1 MGKKIAFIG
10 SSGGN
15 LYKQGGNDLPA
26 MMKELCGQTK
36 AADME
41 IVFVQYVLASGSLD
55 NVGPDSPAT
64 LFTWDGKEVQ
74 PVFQGTLCEVDAEA
88 AKVDAQ
94 LAKKIND
101 GEIDGVMFVS
111 ASPDGANR
119 QTMEAC
125 ARAKIPMA
133 GTGGSGVALTQNMG
147 CNVLSASGTTGTTN
161 RTRAVA
167 FTTALAKYWNIKY
180 MPVIG
185 NTGENAA
192 AKNQGNI
199 WKRINFRGIMM
210 TSLPAFIAMALCLAC
225 SKIPGC
231 EKLSDVFDT
240 LVNSIPIVICA
251 IAAKQVSGLDEV
263 GVVGGIVAGILSV
276 DGGILG
282 GLVIGILAGVL
293 AYYISVFC
301 FRHNVPGTTV
311 NIASGGL
318 GGLAAGL
325 VGKFLIAPVA
335 LWIGNGICSLINLCI
350 AYNSLLAGAVAG
362 LLIWP
367 AIIGGVYHAAILPIV
382 LLEME
387 EMGFS
392 FLGAIDM
399 TGLVMV
405 SAGITLA
412 NVIMPKQKGEAA
424 VALPGCIINIC
435 FGTFVEASYPFMF
448 SNKIVFAGALASA
461 TVGGAIV
468 GLFNVKGTAY
478 VPAVLAPF
486 MANEGKG
493 LAFVVAMIAAMG
505 CAFVVT
511 MVANM
516 VERRK
521 KEALLLNKQQ

>member
-15 LYKQGGNDLPA
+15 LYKQGGNNLPA
-26 MMKELCGQTK
+26 MMKEICGQTT

-41 IVFVQYVLASGSLD
+41 IIFVQYVLASGSLD
-55 NVGPDSPAT
+55 NVGPDSSAT
-64 LFTWDGKEVQ
+64 LYTWNGTEVQ
-74 PVFQGTLCEVDAEA
+74 AVFQGTLTEVNVEA
-88 AKVDAQ
+88 AKVDAE
-94 LAKKIND
+94 LAKKIDD

-111 ASPDGANR
+111 ASPDGADR
-119 QTMEAC
+119 QAMEAC
-125 ARAKIPMA
+125 ARTKIPMA

-167 FTTALAKYWNIKY
+167 FTTALAKYWKIKY

-185 NTGENAA
+185 NTGENAVSKA
-192 AKNQGNI
+192 EGNI

-231 EKLSDVFDT
+231 GSLSDVFDT
-240 LVNSIPIVICA
+240 LINSIPIVICV

-263 GVVGGIVAGILSV
+263 GVVAGIVAGILAV

-282 GLVIGILAGVL
+282 GLIIGILAGVL

-335 LWIGNGICSLINLCI
+335 LWIGN
-350 AYNSLLAGAVAG
+350 
-362 LLIWP
+362 
-367 AIIGGVYHAAILPIV
+367 
-382 LLEME
+382 
-387 EMGFS
+387 
-392 FLGAIDM
+392 
-399 TGLVMV
+399 
-405 SAGITLA
+405 
-412 NVIMPKQKGEAA
+412 
-424 VALPGCIINIC
+424 
-435 FGTFVEASYPFMF
+435 YPFMF

-493 LAFVVAMIAAMG
+493 PAFAVAMIVAMG
-505 CAFVVT
+505 CVFAIT
-511 MVANM
+511 MVAN
-516 VERRK
+516 VLERK
-521 KEALLLNKQQ
+521 KSGKIPVKKV